1 MHQFYNIFWL
11 FLNKGFLHLL
21 EYICFLDCRSQKKQ
35 VSLCCRVDENYI
47 ANVIELVMLF
57 CIPVLFKLIRYFC
70 RWRNVF
76 NFSRRQE
83 NKVLLYWYRF
93 FVLGKRNIASWVE
106 RLARSKIQILVVSVG
121 FQYESVIIHDSLFM
135 IRKFNKNCSSLW
147 LFCIVNRTDL
157 FKSLSNISRIDVFPF
172 SKIK

>member
-1 MHQFYNIFWL
+1 M
-11 FLNKGFLHLL
+11 HLL

-47 ANVIELVMLF
+47 ANVIQLVLLF
-57 CIPVLFKLIRYFC
+57 CIPVLFKLIQYFC

-83 NKVLLYWYRF
+83 SKVSLYWYRF
-93 FVLGKRNIASWVE
+93 IVLGKRNNASWVE

-121 FQYESVIIHDSLFM
+121 LQYKSVIIHDSLFM
-135 IRKFNKNCSSLW
+135 IRKFNKIAVPCDSSA
-147 LFCIVNRTDL
+147 
-157 FKSLSNISRIDVFPF
+157 S
-172 SKIK
+172 